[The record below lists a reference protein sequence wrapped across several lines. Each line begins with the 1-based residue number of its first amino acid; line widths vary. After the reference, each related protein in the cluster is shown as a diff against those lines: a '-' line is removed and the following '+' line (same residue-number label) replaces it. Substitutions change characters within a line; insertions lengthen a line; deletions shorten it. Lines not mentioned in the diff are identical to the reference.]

1 MTSDPVLKIHREIR
15 RASDA
20 DIESLKGTP
29 TGFVCDAMGRAGAMH
44 RHIAPIVAGSF
55 CGTALTV
62 RTVPRD
68 NLAPWA
74 ALSVAKPGDVLV
86 VAAGSDDVSVMGDVL
101 IGMARNAGIV
111 AVVTDGLVRDIAGL
125 EAVGIPVLA
134 RGLSPNSPF
143 KNGPG
148 EVGGS
153 VSIGGVVVSPGDVV
167 LGDRDGA
174 VVVPASRI
182 REVTGKLDA
191 IKAKERKMESAVE
204 SGDTAPDWLASRLDG
219 GDVIY
224 FD

>member
-1 MTSDPVLKIHREIR
+1 MTSDPALKIHRGIQ

-44 RHIAPIVAGSF
+44 RHIAPIVPGSF

-182 REVTGKLDA
+182 GEVVGKLDA

-204 SGDTAPDWLASRLDG
+204 GGDTAPEWLASRLDG

-224 FD
+224 VD